1 MKDKQSKK
9 VVIIHDIDSESI
21 EKAILI
27 LRSGGTTTPAPAGY
41 HIVNEAQ
48 EIINAYRKTMEKT
61 QSETS
66 RKGKRAAWTEGNPS
80 VIWRSICI
88 LSVMAGFSAFGY
100 WMLRVMPAI
109 LEKF

>member
-48 EIINAYRKTMEKT
+48 EIINAYRKTMEKA
-61 QSETS
+61 QSEIS
-66 RKGKRAAWTEGNPS
+66 RKENKARKPEKGASAL
-80 VIWRSICI
+80 WRSVCI
-88 LSVMAGFSAFGY
+88 LGVMAGFCGFGY
-100 WMLRVMPAI
+100 FMLQVVPAI

>member
-41 HIVNEAQ
+41 HIVKEAQ
-48 EIINAYRKTMEKT
+48 EIINAYRKTMEKN
-61 QSETS
+61 QNEI
-66 RKGKRAAWTEGNPS
+66 RRREKRARNTRNPS
-80 VIWRSICI
+80 FLWRSLCI
-88 LSVMAGFSAFGY
+88 MGVMGIFCAFGY
-100 WMLRVMPAI
+100 WMLSVVPA
-109 LEKF
+109 LLNKF

>member
-48 EIINAYRKTMEKT
+48 EIINAYRKTMEKN
-61 QSETS
+61 QNEIR
-66 RKGKRAAWTEGNPS
+66 RKEKRARSTRS
-80 VIWRSICI
+80 LSFLWRSLC
-88 LSVMAGFSAFGY
+88 VMGAMGIFCAFGY
-100 WMLRVMPAI
+100 WMLSVIPA
-109 LEKF
+109 LLHKF